1 MLEKEIEKSKKISVS
16 RVADLLRFQVP
27 LNEKTKELIEKIIE
41 DNWNQAILMEKI
53 RKEVKE

>member
-1 MLEKEIEKSKKISVS
+1 MFEKEEKNSKRLSVD
-16 RVADLLRFQVP
+16 RIADLLRFQVP